1 MDQVPSLFKLS
12 LVPLSVQET
21 LEICGS
27 GRFPPCQGVWKRK
40 AEVNLGIPPNFFD
53 LYLGGPTSTFRPISE
68 PSRYLELL
76 AISDFSPEMAV
87 YVVKKTGEI
96 SGLIESFAG
105 VQDAVYKN
113 NSEQFDFFF
122 ARLKPWLRNSIIEYV
137 ETLGFP
143 IPEDFSLKFFQQ
155 VLGKVPNFNF
165 GSDPAKNGAKMFL
178 TKNFLIPGRSDDPIE
193 SPALYVSELDRL
205 LSLIEK
211 GNLKSLQD
219 AITPQRLNSRNSMI
233 EIFNSVLKSGQSD
246 LLNFFSLYSEQLIPK
261 DSEFSFQLRRLFI
274 SAAKGGNP
282 NFIEMLQ
289 RVSGINPYIMHNSI
303 DFYQNFCKAA
313 IQGFFTNRNV
323 VWTRQIFENISP
335 NLIFFYGSS
344 WKGIPIDVIDSII
357 SKYTDKGVGTRKVLL
372 IKMMLDNL
380 GYVNTILYCLNQLNL
395 IPQEY
400 KVVDVSD
407 QLSFSKLKGNNNML
421 APLSTSLIKSS
432 ISSWTDYD
440 KIY

>member
-1 MDQVPSLFKLS
+1 MDQVPSLFELS

-21 LEICGS
+21 LEICNS

-76 AISDFSPEMAV
+76 AINDFSPEMAV

-122 ARLKPWLRNSIIEYV
+122 ARLKPWLRNSIFEYV

-143 IPEDFSLKFFQQ
+143 IQEDFSLKFFQQ
-155 VLGKVPNFNF
+155 VLEKVSSPYY
-165 GSDPAKNGAKMFL
+165 GSNPAIHGARIFL
-178 TKNFLIPGRSDDPIE
+178 KEHFLIPRENIE
-193 SPALYVSELDRL
+193 ITDSPALFLSELDRL
-205 LSLIEK
+205 LPLIEK
-211 GNLKSLQD
+211 GNLKTLQD
-219 AITPQRLNSRNSMI
+219 TLTPQRKKSQNSLV
-233 EIFNSVLKSGQSD
+233 EIFNSVLKSGQPD
-246 LLNFFSLYSEQLIPK
+246 LLQFFSPYVVKVIPTSSGFSPQL
-261 DSEFSFQLRRLFI
+261 QRLFV

-282 NFIEMLQ
+282 AFIEMLQ
-289 RVSGINPYIMHNSI
+289 KISGYDPYVMESAFPE
-303 DFYQNFCKAA
+303 FYQNFCGTL
-313 IQGFFTNRNV
+313 IQGFFAHRNV
-323 VWTRQIFENISP
+323 IWTRQLFENMISP
-335 NLIFFYGSS
+335 SLLSFYDSS
-344 WKGIPIDVIDSII
+344 WKGIPVDILDSVI
-357 SKYTDKGVGTRKVLL
+357 SKSEDFVRRRFLVD
-372 IKMMLDNL
+372 MMLDNL
-380 GYVNTILYCLNQLNL
+380 GYINVILYCLNQLSL
-395 IPQEY
+395 LPQEY
-400 KVVDVSD
+400 KKIDTID
-407 QLSFSKLKGNNNML
+407 QIEFRKIKGNGSML